1 MLGIHRKVWK
11 RTNQTEMFVIFQ
23 WYRKA
28 FKAYGALRRFFFE
41 DNISILGVL
50 MSQWGDGKG
59 QELVESFFGKQLMA
73 SIYVF
78 GLMVLMMSILWL

>member
-1 MLGIHRKVWK
+1 
-11 RTNQTEMFVIFQ
+11 
-23 WYRKA
+23 
-28 FKAYGALRRFFFE
+28 
-41 DNISILGVL
+41 

-78 GLMVLMMSILWL
+78 GLMVLMMSIL